1 MLSADKLK
9 AYYRAAAGQMNQD
22 CRARPLPWH
31 FLMPYTKVKL
41 QLLSLGQ
48 PQCDKNLA
56 FSNIPE

>member
-1 MLSADKLK
+1 
-9 AYYRAAAGQMNQD
+9 MNQD

-31 FLMPYTKVKL
+31 FLMPYKKVKL